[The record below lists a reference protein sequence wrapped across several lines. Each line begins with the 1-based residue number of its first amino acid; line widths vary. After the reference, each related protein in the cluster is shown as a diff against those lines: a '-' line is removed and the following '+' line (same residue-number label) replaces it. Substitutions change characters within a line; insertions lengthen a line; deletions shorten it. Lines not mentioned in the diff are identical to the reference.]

1 MRRLLLLGVWSW
13 LGGCAPRPVAP
24 PAAAEA
30 AASVPPAGAGPS
42 ARQEGALRVD
52 GAPPLPAGLSAALR
66 PFEEVRT
73 AALADVGP
81 GGAALVLTRFADVAQ
96 VHRVAAPGAA
106 REQLT
111 FGAEPVAAAGFHPKQ
126 PSQVL
131 FSRDVGGNENH
142 QLHLLDISTG
152 HSRLLTDGKSRH
164 SNWVWDDAGARIA
177 LTGNARNG
185 RDMDLLLLS
194 PDSGAPPRL
203 VKELDGSWT
212 PLDFSPDGGRVL
224 LQEYRSILD
233 SRLAVLDLA
242 TGALAPVAS
251 GGPQPQAW
259 VDAFFSA
266 DGASIVA
273 VTDRGGEHRGLV
285 SVALADGAVRPLSPA
300 APWDVEELAHS
311 ADRRTWAWAVN
322 EDGRSAVWV
331 QAAGGAPRRLDL
343 PSGVI
348 RGLAFDEKASHLTF
362 QLSDHTLPGDVFRVA
377 LAGGTVER
385 MTRSERGG
393 LPEGAFTAGTRVRVP
408 SFDGHPVPAWVLQP
422 PGPGP
427 HPVLILVHGGPESQ
441 SRADFHAFAQAMVRL
456 FGVAVVLPDVRGSA
470 GYGRTVLAMDDGR
483 KREDAVKD
491 IGALLDWVAAEPAL
505 DEARVGIAGGSYGG
519 YMTLASLARHAGRL
533 RCGAD
538 SVGIANFV
546 TFLERTSPYRQDLR
560 RAEYG
565 DERDP
570 EMRAFLASIS
580 PTTLV
585 SAIRAPL
592 LVAHGQNDPR
602 VPVSE
607 AEQIVAAVR
616 ANGGEAWS
624 LIYADEGH
632 GFRKQANR
640 RAFFSYQANF
650 FDRCLTGGAG
660 VRP

>member
-1 MRRLLLLGVWSW
+1 MGRLFLLGVWSW
-13 LGGCAPRPVAP
+13 LGACAPRPVAP
-24 PAAAEA
+24 PV
-30 AASVPPAGAGPS
+30 AASAPPAAP
-42 ARQEGALRVD
+42 APAADPAVRQEGALRVD
-52 GAPPLPAGLSAALR
+52 GAPPLPDGLGAALR
-66 PFEEVRT
+66 PFEEVRW

-81 GGAALVLTRFADVAQ
+81 SGEALVLTRFGEVAQ
-96 VHRVAAPGAA
+96 VHRVAGPGAA

-111 FGAEPVAAAGFHPKQ
+111 FGAEPVAAAGFHPK
-126 PSQVL
+126 SASKLV

-142 QLHLLDISTG
+142 QLHLLDLTTG
-152 HSRLLTDGKSRH
+152 QSRLLTDGKSRH
-164 SNWVWDDAGARIA
+164 SAWIWDDAGARIA
-177 LTGNARNG
+177 VTNNARNG

-194 PDSGAPPRL
+194 PDGGAPPRL
-203 VKELDGSWT
+203 VKELSGSWS
-212 PLDFSPDGGRVL
+212 PVDFSPDGGRVL

-242 TGALAPVAS
+242 TGALTPVSAP
-251 GGPQPQAW
+251 GPQPQAW
-259 VDAFFSA
+259 AEASFSA
-266 DGASIVA
+266 DGTQVFA
-273 VTDRGGEHRGLV
+273 VTDLGGEHRALV
-285 SVALADGAVRPLSPA
+285 AVPLGGGPVRTVSPA
-300 APWDVEELAHS
+300 APWDVEGLVHS
-311 ADRRTWAWAVN
+311 PDRRSWAWTVN

-331 QAAGGAPRRLDL
+331 QAGSAAPRRLDL
-343 PSGVI
+343 PVGVV
-348 RGLAFDEKASHLTF
+348 RGLAFDDAATSLTF

-377 LAGGTVER
+377 LGTGKVER
-385 MTRSERGG
+385 LTRSERGG
-393 LPEGAFTAGTRVRVP
+393 LPEGAFTAGQRVRVP
-408 SFDGHPVPAWVLQP
+408 SFDGHPVPAWLLSP
-422 PGPGP
+422 AGPGP

-456 FGVAVVLPDVRGSA
+456 FGVAVVLPDVRGSS

-491 IGALLDWVAAEPAL
+491 IGALLDWIAAEPAL
-505 DEARVGIAGGSYGG
+505 DEARVGVAGGSYGG

-570 EMRAFLASIS
+570 EMRAFLTSIS

-585 SAIRAPL
+585 SSIRAPL

-624 LIYADEGH
+624 LIAADEGH

-640 RAFFSYQANF
+640 RSFFAYQANF
-650 FDRCLTGGAG
+650 FDRCLAGGAG